1 METTEGTGISMDE
14 ISRECDFKRI
24 NETPTVGNGDGGLGG
39 NGTISEG
46 ESVFLAESQG
56 GQIGSESKR
65 SSIGVEIGR
74 SVFLAVQGDLAGV
87 GEVGLLIAGEANE
100 TGSTG
105 DRSSDQ
111 FASGERD
118 IYESQSHH
126 K

>member
-1 METTEGTGISMDE
+1 MRFQEN
-14 ISRECDFKRI
+14 ECDFKRI

-87 GEVGLLIAGEANE
+87 GEVGLFIAGEANE
-100 TGSTG
+100 TGGTG